1 MRSPSLYTPRRIN
14 RRHRNIPRAHVS
26 RNAGDTNFTCGCM
39 LFVFILLAL
48 SAAHG
53 WAFQQQVRSFV
64 EIFASA

>member
-1 MRSPSLYTPRRIN
+1 MRSPSLYTQNRVD
-14 RRHRNIPRAHVS
+14 RRHRKLPRNHVS